1 MARALH
7 HAKTVPQ
14 VVTTTNR
21 RRTTRQLHAS
31 FAPRDATATTLELTL
46 NSAQARVPR
55 DRTAGPVRPSAYFAH
70 RGGITTWLATESSTS
85 RPLSAKC
92 ATLVTTRPLA
102 AARVVKGRSIRSLC
116 MSQVATLLA
125 PINEYS
131 YICMCDSTTG
141 SRAAAALFLLPPLF
155 LLPLPLLLLL
165 RVSLLLRLHHHQSLG
180 KARHQHHSL

>member
-31 FAPRDATATTLELTL
+31 FAPRVATATSLELTL
-46 NSAQARVPR
+46 NSAQARAPR
-55 DRTAGPVRPSAYFAH
+55 DRTAGPVRQSAYFAH
-70 RGGITTWLATESSTS
+70 RGGITTWLATESLTS

-102 AARVVKGRSIRSLC
+102 GAHVVKSRFIHSLC

-125 PINEYS
+125 PITGYS
-131 YICMCDSTTG
+131 YICMCDSATG
-141 SRAAAALFLLPPLF
+141 SRAAAPLLQLQ
-155 LLPLPLLLLL
+155 LLLLL
-165 RVSLLLRLHHHQSLG
+165 QFLCLHPHRSLLLRHL
-180 KARHQHHSL
+180 

>member
-31 FAPRDATATTLELTL
+31 FAPRGATATSLELTL
-46 NSAQARVPR
+46 VQARAPR

-85 RPLSAKC
+85 RPMSAKC
-92 ATLVTTRPLA
+92 ATLVTMRPLA
-102 AARVVKGRSIRSLC
+102 AARVVKSRFSFSLHVRGC
-116 MSQVATLLA
+116 NFRRA
-125 PINEYS
+125 PMNGYS
-131 YICMCDSTTG
+131 RTCTRGSTTG
-141 SRAAAALFLLPPLF
+141 SRAAAALLPLLF
-155 LLPLPLLLLL
+155 LLLLPLLVLH
-165 RVSLLLRLHHHQSLG
+165 SQHRLQQAS
-180 KARHQHHSL
+180 